1 MIEQAKLTY
10 SPLEKAFENKKKRF
24 RLTKIT
30 FSFLNFE
37 TRRKSAKPKLTEE
50 NFSKELENNEIKNE
64 WDEIKK
70 LEGKIDRNGQ

>member
-37 TRRKSAKPKLTEE
+37 TRRKSAKPKLTEG
-50 NFSKELENNEIKNE
+50 NFLKELGNNEIKNE
-64 WDEIKK
+64 SDETKK
-70 LEGKIDRNGQ
+70 LKDKIDRNDQ